1 MEGGYCRS
9 TFENGAYDMGSR
21 DHEHRDH
28 RVLDDLVRRL
38 SAVIEHEQAYHEER
52 EVYAYKPGSAAGS
65 VGIFENGVTGML
77 RERRTGRLTIENRFE
92 DSPKEMPLSHIHI

>member
-1 MEGGYCRS
+1 MQTIKCDCFRSRMEGGYCRS

-28 RVLDDLVRRL
+28 SVLDDLVRRL
-38 SAVIEHEQAYHEER
+38 SAVIEHKQAYHEER

-65 VGIFENGVTGML
+65 VGIFENGDRCVTRTEDGTADHRESL
-77 RERRTGRLTIENRFE
+77 RR
-92 DSPKEMPLSHIHI
+92 